1 MTSAAWQD
9 RGDQSSG
16 VRPAAVSSGRRLAP
30 VVYDRLKERLL
41 EGEFQAGERLPVEAL
56 QTEFGVSK

>member
-9 RGDQSSG
+9 RGDPAPG

-41 EGEFQAGERLPVEAL
+41 EGEFQAG
-56 QTEFGVSK
+56 